1 MLNFIDKY
9 YQKITWFI
17 LLLGFFVIFTAS
29 EYLSLILFSYL
40 LVRAVKHRDPIRK
53 TLRNTPMS
61 VMIIYAVGMILLI
74 AALTAIMLFSAGIIK
89 EYNIPGFFQYIYVAI
104 VLVGSMFFYI
114 WFMDFLIKL
123 WNRKNSMR

>member
-1 MLNFIDKY
+1 MLHFIDKY

-53 TLRNTPMS
+53 TLRNTPLSAML
-61 VMIIYAVGMILLI
+61 IYAVGMILLI
-74 AALTAIMLFSAGIIK
+74 AALTAIMLISAGFIK
-89 EYNIPGFFQYIYVAI
+89 EYNIPSLFQYIYIAI
-104 VLVGSMFFYI
+104 LLVGSMFFYL
-114 WFMDFLIKL
+114 WFMAFLIKQ
-123 WNRKNSMR
+123 WNRKSSMR